1 MMHYLKEV
9 LETFCISTKVKRVWL
24 TQHYLLP
31 NIRNRSSM
39 SIEGGSVAF
48 LLLVNELEIIYLLPL
63 ELFMSKTQQSAG
75 RK

>member
-1 MMHYLKEV
+1 
-9 LETFCISTKVKRVWL
+9 
-24 TQHYLLP
+24 
-31 NIRNRSSM
+31 M